1 MARLRDPLSTLK
13 GVGPKV
19 TEAFARLGLCTLE
32 DALFHLPLRYED
44 RTRITPLAAVRQG
57 QAVVFEATIRAAQ
70 VAFGRRRSLV
80 LKVEDASDLATL
92 RLFHFSKAQQQ
103 QLKPGRPLRG
113 FGEGR
118 GGAGGIEFV
127 HPELT
132 FLNGGAAPALDDRLT
147 PIYPTT
153 EGLGQARLRS
163 LLHRAL
169 ALLEGAGAEALGL
182 TETLL
187 ADLRH
192 LHTPP
197 VGTHLATLEAGLD
210 PAQQRLAFDE
220 LLAHQ
225 LAMMTARSL
234 LQARPAPRLAGD
246 PTLETRFLS
255 ALPFELTEAQRRV
268 SAEIAADLDRSQ
280 PMLRLLQGDVGSGKT
295 VVAALALLRA
305 VGSGFQGALMAPTEL
320 LAEQHLKTLGP
331 WLEGLGLRCAALTG
345 RLGAKQ
351 RRALEA
357 DLASGALPVV
367 VGTHALFQDSVAFQR
382 LGLVVIDEQHRF
394 GVDQRLALRDKGA
407 SKDGVPHQ
415 LVMTATPI
423 PRTLAMSA
431 YADLDVSI
439 IDSRPPGR
447 TPVTTVVLP
456 ASRREALLNR
466 VREACKAGRQ
476 AYWVCTLIERSEHLE
491 AEAAEETAET
501 LAKALPELT
510 VGLVHGRLKG
520 DAKAAAMQAFAAG
533 DTQLLVATTVIE
545 VGVDVPNASLMIIE
559 NAERLG
565 LAQLHQLRGRVGRGA
580 AASHCVLLYQSPLG
594 RHGKARLEAL
604 RTSDDGFY
612 LAEKDLTLRG
622 PGEVLGTR
630 QTGALDLKVADLM
643 RDQDQLPE
651 IQEAARALLASDPAA
666 AAPIMQR
673 WLGTRQQF
681 INA

>member
-19 TEAFARLGLCTLE
+19 GEAFARLGLSTLE

-80 LKVEDASDLATL
+80 LKVEDASGLATL

-132 FLNGGAAPALDDRLT
+132 FLDGGAAPALDDRLT

-187 ADLRH
+187 TDLRH

-197 VGTHLATLEAGLD
+197 VGTDLATLEAGLD

-246 PTLETRFLS
+246 QTLEARFLS

-268 SAEIAADLDRSQ
+268 SAELAADLDRSQ

-331 WLEGLGLRCAALTG
+331 WLAGLGLRCAALTG
-345 RLGAKQ
+345 RLGVKQ

-630 QTGALDLKVADLM
+630 QTGALDLKVADLL
-643 RDQDQLPE
+643 RDQDQLPA

-681 INA
+681 VNA

>member
-1 MARLRDPLSTLK
+1 MARLRDPLTTLK

-19 TEAFARLGLCTLE
+19 GEAFARLGLSTLE

-80 LKVEDASDLATL
+80 LKVEDRSGLATL

-118 GGAGGIEFV
+118 GGAGGVEFV

-132 FLNGGAAPALDDRLT
+132 FLDGAAPPALDDRLT

-169 ALLEGAGAEALGL
+169 TLLEATGAEALGL

-197 VGTHLATLEAGLD
+197 VGTDLATLEAGLD

-225 LAMMTARSL
+225 LAMMTARSV
-234 LQARPAPRLAGD
+234 LQAQPAPRLAGD
-246 PTLETRFLS
+246 PALEVRFLR

-268 SAEIAADLDRSQ
+268 SAELAADLDRSQ

-331 WLEGLGLRCAALTG
+331 WLENLGLRCAALTG
-345 RLGAKQ
+345 RLGATQ

-407 SKDGVPHQ
+407 SQDGVPHQ

-630 QTGALDLKVADLM
+630 QTGALDLKVADLL
-643 RDQDQLPE
+643 RDQEQLPA